1 MNELDELYR
10 RYYDLEERINLFFE
24 GDENPHYGDRG
35 YQELLEEMET
45 VNEEINELIEIE

>member
-1 MNELDELYR
+1 MCELDDLYR
-10 RYYDLEERINLFFE
+10 RYYDLEERVNSFFDGE
-24 GDENPHYGDRG
+24 ENPHYGDRG